1 MNNGAQVNKIQGGR
15 EMPTPFECAQPRR
28 VVFGR
33 GRLREAGRIVR
44 EYGTRCIVCTG
55 SRPERAAEL
64 LDSLRGAGL
73 VCELLTVS
81 GEPTF
86 ESIRQAAARAA
97 EFSPDAV
104 VAMGGGSVLDTG
116 KALAMLATNGGDP
129 LDYAEIVGAGKPI
142 MKTSL
147 PLLAIPATAGTGSEA
162 TRNAVLAHTEKQVK
176 VSLRSRSMMPETVI
190 LDPHAMNGLPAH
202 IIAASGMDA
211 LCQLIEAFV
220 SCKANAWTDA
230 LCRAGIPMA
239 FRALPKA
246 CDDPDDLGARE
257 EMLLA
262 ACWSGVALA
271 NAGLGAVHGFAGV
284 VGGLTGAPH
293 GLICATLLA
302 PVCRA
307 NIAALGPEGAHP
319 ALGKYAELAEML
331 TGRDAE
337 PEEGT
342 GELERLAAR
351 LPLRPFH
358 VPEGTDGER
367 VVAGA
372 MAASS
377 MKGNPV
383 VLPKETLAALWRS
396 VTKTS

>member
-1 MNNGAQVNKIQGGR
+1 ML
-15 EMPTPFECAQPRR
+15 TPFECAQPRR
-28 VVFGR
+28 VVFGG
-33 GRLREAGRIVR
+33 GRLREAGEIAR
-44 EYGTRCIVCTG
+44 EYGERCLVCAG

-64 LDSLRGAGL
+64 LDSLNEAGL

-86 ESIRQAAARAA
+86 ESVRQAAARAA
-97 EFSPDAV
+97 AFSPEAV

-129 LDYAEIVGAGKPI
+129 LDYAEIVGAGKPVT
-142 MKTSL
+142 KNSL
-147 PLLAIPATAGTGSEA
+147 PLLAIPTTAGTGSEA

-176 VSLRSRSMMPETVI
+176 VSLRSRSMMPEVVI
-190 LDPHAMNGLPAH
+190 LDPHAMRGLPAH
-202 IIAASGMDA
+202 VVAASGMDA

-230 LCRAGIPMA
+230 LCRDGIPMA

-246 CDDPDDLGARE
+246 CDDPEDLGARE

-307 NIAALGPEGAHP
+307 NIAALRSEEAHP
-319 ALGKYAELAEML
+319 ALGKYAKLAAML
-331 TGRDAE
+331 TGGDAE

-342 GELERLAAR
+342 DALERLAAR
-351 LPLRPFH
+351 LPLKPLH
-358 VPEGTDGER
+358 VPEDVDTER

-372 MAASS
+372 MTASS

-383 VLPKETLAALWRS
+383 ALPKETLVALWSS
-396 VTKTS
+396 VTTRS

>member
-1 MNNGAQVNKIQGGR
+1 ML
-15 EMPTPFECAQPRR
+15 TPFECAQPRR
-28 VVFGR
+28 VLFGR
-33 GRLREAGRIVR
+33 GRLREAGTIVR
-44 EYGTRCIVCTG
+44 EYGKRCLVCTG
-55 SRPERAAEL
+55 SRPERAAGL
-64 LDSLRGAGL
+64 LDSLREAGL
-73 VCELLTVS
+73 LCELLTVS

-86 ESIRQAAARAA
+86 ESVRRAAARVA
-97 EFSPDAV
+97 EFAPDAV
-104 VAMGGGSVLDTG
+104 IAMGGGSVLDTG

-129 LDYAEIVGAGKPI
+129 LDYAEIVGAGKPVT
-142 MKTSL
+142 KSSL
-147 PLLAIPATAGTGSEA
+147 PLLAIPTTAGTGSEA

-176 VSLRSRSMMPETVI
+176 VSLRSRSMMPEIVI
-190 LDPHAMNGLPAH
+190 LDPQAMRDLPAH
-202 IIAASGMDA
+202 VVAASGMDA

-246 CDDPDDLGARE
+246 CEAPDDLDARE

-262 ACWSGVALA
+262 ACWSGFALA

-307 NIAALGPEGAHP
+307 NIAAIRSEGAHP
-319 ALGKYAELAEML
+319 ALEKYAELAAML
-331 TGRDAE
+331 AGRDAE

-342 GELERLAAR
+342 DALERLAAR
-351 LPLRPFH
+351 LPLKPLH
-358 VPEGTDGER
+358 VPEDVDAEQ

-377 MKGNPV
+377 MKGNPLP
-383 VLPKETLAALWRS
+383 LPKETLTAVWRS
-396 VTKTS
+396 VTTKS

>member
-1 MNNGAQVNKIQGGR
+1 M
-15 EMPTPFECAQPRR
+15 
-28 VVFGR
+28 
-33 GRLREAGRIVR
+33 
-44 EYGTRCIVCTG
+44 
-55 SRPERAAEL
+55 
-64 LDSLRGAGL
+64 
-73 VCELLTVS
+73 
-81 GEPTF
+81 
-86 ESIRQAAARAA
+86 
-97 EFSPDAV
+97 
-104 VAMGGGSVLDTG
+104 
-116 KALAMLATNGGDP
+116 
-129 LDYAEIVGAGKPI
+129 
-142 MKTSL
+142 
-147 PLLAIPATAGTGSEA
+147 
-162 TRNAVLAHTEKQVK
+162 LAHTEKQVK

-307 NIAALGPEGAHP
+307 NIAALSSEGAHP

-337 PEEGT
+337 PEEGA

>member
-1 MNNGAQVNKIQGGR
+1 ML
-15 EMPTPFECAQPRR
+15 TPFECAQPRR
-28 VVFGR
+28 VLFGR
-33 GRLREAGRIVR
+33 GRLREAGTIIR
-44 EYGTRCIVCTG
+44 EYGERCLFCTG
-55 SRPERAAEL
+55 SRPERATEL
-64 LDSLRGAGL
+64 LDTLREAGL
-73 VCELLTVS
+73 LCELLAVS

-86 ESIRQAAARAA
+86 ESVRQATARVA
-97 EFSPDAV
+97 EFAPDAV

-129 LDYAEIVGAGKPI
+129 LDYAEIVGAGKPVT
-142 MKTSL
+142 KSSL
-147 PLLAIPATAGTGSEA
+147 PLLAIPSTAGTGSEA
-162 TRNAVLAHTEKQVK
+162 TRNAVLAHTEKQIK
-176 VSLRSRSMMPETVI
+176 VSLRSRSMMPEIVI
-190 LDPHAMNGLPAH
+190 LDPQPMRDLPAH
-202 IIAASGMDA
+202 VAAASGMDA
-211 LCQLIEAFV
+211 LSQLIEAFV

-239 FRALPKA
+239 FRALPRA
-246 CDDPDDLGARE
+246 CKDPDDLDARE

-307 NIAALGPEGAHP
+307 NIAALRAEGTHP
-319 ALGKYAELAEML
+319 ALGKYAELAAML
-331 TGRDAE
+331 AGRDAE

-342 GELERLAAR
+342 DALERLAAR
-351 LPLRPFH
+351 LPLKPLH
-358 VPEGTDGER
+358 VPEGVDAEG
-367 VVAGA
+367 VVVGA

-383 VLPKETLAALWRS
+383 ALPKETLSAVWRS
-396 VTKTS
+396 VTTKS

>member
-1 MNNGAQVNKIQGGR
+1 ML
-15 EMPTPFECAQPRR
+15 TPFECAQPRR
-28 VVFGR
+28 VVFGG
-33 GRLREAGRIVR
+33 GRLREAGEIAR
-44 EYGTRCIVCTG
+44 EYGERCLVCAG

-64 LDSLRGAGL
+64 LDSLNEAGL

-86 ESIRQAAARAA
+86 ESVRQAAAHAA
-97 EFSPDAV
+97 AFSPEAV

-129 LDYAEIVGAGKPI
+129 LDYAEIVGAGKPVT
-142 MKTSL
+142 KNSL
-147 PLLAIPATAGTGSEA
+147 PLLAIPTTAGTGSEA

-176 VSLRSRSMMPETVI
+176 VSLRSRSMMPEVVI
-190 LDPHAMNGLPAH
+190 LDPHAMRGLPAH
-202 IIAASGMDA
+202 VVAASGMDA

-230 LCRAGIPMA
+230 LCRDGIPMA

-246 CDDPDDLGARE
+246 CDDPEDLGARE

-307 NIAALGPEGAHP
+307 NIAALRSEGAHP
-319 ALGKYAELAEML
+319 ALGKYAELAAML

-337 PEEGT
+337 PEEGADA
-342 GELERLAAR
+342 LERLAAR
-351 LPLRPFH
+351 LPLKPLH
-358 VPEGTDGER
+358 VPEDVDAER
-367 VVAGA
+367 VVSGA

-383 VLPKETLAALWRS
+383 ALPEQTLAALWKS
-396 VTKTS
+396 VITKS